1 MSKSMKI
8 YLPLHHGSVLC
19 GLPSQHVALIVLLLG
34 LLHSAWIIV
43 SCLHDPLPPPRPN
56 PLTLFPTTC
65 PLEHLFSHRWLSIC
79 LFPGPYRGGSC
90 PRAFACARPSAV
102 TFLLWMSTWLTLSFL
117 HESRRRKPSLTM
129 APSRCVPLTPFPL
142 SSGPF
147 SPADT
152 LPFCLFFN
160 HLPPATG
167 CQLYEDRDFVVL
179 GIAPPVPRIVPGM

>member
-1 MSKSMKI
+1 MWTLISARGSYCLAI
-8 YLPLHHGSVLC
+8 GFTAFRLDYSQLPTWSSSTTSPQ
-19 GLPSQHVALIVLLLG
+19 PSDLIPYHLSPWALIL
-34 LLHSAWIIV
+34 A
-43 SCLHDPLPPPRPN
+43 PLA
-56 PLTLFPTTC
+56 
-65 PLEHLFSHRWLSIC
+65 IC

-160 HLPPATG
+160 HLLPATG